1 MKLETEYVT
10 FLANILIL
18 YIKSKDSHFNYH
30 CFVSFLIDSEQMI
43 ESDFFNSA
51 CNWHGLPLY
60 VEESK

>member
-51 CNWHGLPLY
+51 CN
-60 VEESK
+60 